1 MLKRTIF
8 FCSLAFG
15 LLLQS
20 CYYDNEVTLYGT
32 GAGSVCD
39 TTNVT
44 YLATIAPIMA
54 SNCNSC
60 HNASSGNG
68 VITTDYTNLKAI
80 VTNGKL
86 VKSVNWTAGAIQM
99 PLGGQKMPSCT
110 LAKINKWV
118 NSGALNN

>member
-8 FCSLAFG
+8 FGLLAFG
-15 LLLQS
+15 LFLQS
-20 CYYDNEVTLYGT
+20 CYYDNEVYLYG
-32 GAGSVCD
+32 AGGSACD
-39 TTNVT
+39 TTTVT
-44 YLATIAPIMA
+44 YSGTIAPLMS
-54 SNCNSC
+54 SNCNAC
-60 HNASSGNG
+60 HNATSGNG
-68 VITTDYTNLKAI
+68 VITSDYTNLKLN

-99 PLGGQKMPSCT
+99 PLGGQKMPTCS

>member
-8 FCSLAFG
+8 FCLIALG
-15 LLLQS
+15 ILLQS
-20 CYYDNEVTLYGT
+20 CYYDNEVYLYGT
-32 GAGSVCD
+32 GGGSACD

-44 YLATIAPIMA
+44 YLGTIAPLMA
-54 SNCNSC
+54 SNCNAC
-60 HNASSGNG
+60 HSATTGNG
-68 VITTDYTNLKAI
+68 VNTSDYTNLKLI

-99 PLGGQKMPSCT
+99 PLGGQKMPSCS

-118 NSGALNN
+118 NGGALNN

>member
-32 GAGSVCD
+32 GAGSACD
-39 TTNVT
+39 TINVT
-44 YLATIAPIMA
+44 YSATIAPIMA

-99 PLGGQKMPSCT
+99 PLGGQKMASCT

>member
-44 YLATIAPIMA
+44 YSATIAPIMA

>member
-1 MLKRTIF
+1 MLKRILF
-8 FCSLAFG
+8 FCLFAFG

-20 CYYDNEVTLYGT
+20 CYYDNEITLYGT

-39 TTNVT
+39 TTTVT
-44 YLATIAPIMA
+44 YSATIAPIMA

-68 VITTDYTNLKAI
+68 VITTDYTDLKAI

-110 LAKINKWV
+110 LTKINKWV
-118 NSGALNN
+118 ISGALNN

>member
-1 MLKRTIF
+1 M
-8 FCSLAFG
+8 G

-32 GAGSVCD
+32 GGGSVCD
-39 TTNVT
+39 TTTVT
-44 YLATIAPIMA
+44 YSGTIAPIMA

-60 HNASSGNG
+60 HTVSSGNG
-68 VITTDYTNLKAI
+68 VITTDYTDLKVI

>member
-1 MLKRTIF
+1 MVKRTIF
-8 FCSLAFG
+8 FG
-15 LLLQS
+15 LLALGLMLQS
-20 CYYDNEVTLYGT
+20 CYYDNEVYLYGP
-32 GAGSVCD
+32 GGGSACD

-44 YLATIAPIMA
+44 YSGTIAPLMA

-60 HNASSGNG
+60 HSASTGNG
-68 VITTDYTNLKAI
+68 VNTSDYTNLKLI

-99 PLGGQKMPSCT
+99 PLGGQKLPSCT

-118 NSGALNN
+118 NNGALNN